1 MLLPKHEE
9 FVSNFAIRFLYE
21 MYLELAICAM
31 ISLSLSDTSS
41 EIAGLQWIVSVVTI
55 ATLFSLLIF
64 LVLRMFHK
72 GPFIRGYYQSLTW
85 RSLCCLETRHSKES
99 FNHKVYKKKLRKRY

>member
-1 MLLPKHEE
+1 MAIKDLTSKRIKHRLPSMLLPKHEE

-41 EIAGLQWIVSVVTI
+41 EVAGL
-55 ATLFSLLIF
+55 
-64 LVLRMFHK
+64 
-72 GPFIRGYYQSLTW
+72 
-85 RSLCCLETRHSKES
+85 
-99 FNHKVYKKKLRKRY
+99 